1 MSAQTPPAPSN
12 APRTAPVTQAYTISV
27 EKKKRSFSPWLVL
40 TIVSVALALVFVAW
54 PVINILLSSFTSS
67 EGGPLDGW
75 VEFFQ
80 NPAYLTAVGN
90 TLLMATIVT
99 ALATAIGVF
108 LAYFTSRFSFWGKAV
123 IAVLPVT
130 AILVPEVIVTQ
141 AWLMFLGNNGFLTRL
156 FRDLFAIEIPTLYGW
171 RGLILILPL
180 LYYTYVYLGALAA
193 MKSFDSQLEEA
204 AMSLGSSPLMA
215 RLKVTIPAIFPAVA
229 ATSMVV
235 FTLTLGNFATS
246 TIIGGKVE
254 LLAPMIYRVF
264 LAETGGN
271 PMMQSTLATVS
282 IAIVT
287 LVLFIQRFT
296 VGKRKYEM
304 VQGRNWVPVKLRG
317 FSGTIQAVI
326 AAVLLIASTLPLGM
340 VVAIAFTKSTGPVLK
355 WGEFSLENITN
366 VLTREPQPIFN
377 TLTFGAIA
385 CLIGVLI
392 SVIVSIVI
400 VKKKNFLSPY
410 LDFLVMLPMALSGT
424 VLGIGMMTTFG
435 SGGIITLSGT
445 SAIIILV
452 FVVRRLVHG
461 VRNASATLHAIPDSL
476 EDASISLGVP
486 PFKSFMKV
494 VLPLMVPGIAAATV
508 LTWVTIIGELSASLV
523 VYSAGKET
531 LTIKV
536 FQLMNTGLNGQAAA
550 YGLILILLAIIP
562 IAIATRVFKIRLFT

>member
-1 MSAQTPPAPSN
+1 MSTRTPQ
-12 APRTAPVTQAYTISV
+12 TAPVTQAYTISV
-27 EKKKRSFSPWLVL
+27 EKRKRTLSPWLIL
-40 TIVSVALALVFVAW
+40 TIASILLALFFVAW
-54 PVINILLSSFTSS
+54 PIVNVLLSSFTASD
-67 EGGPLDGW
+67 EGPLAGW
-75 VEFFQ
+75 VAFFQ
-80 NPAYLTAVGN
+80 DPTYLRTVGN
-90 TLLMATIVT
+90 TLLLATIVT
-99 ALATAIGVF
+99 ILATAIGVF
-108 LAYFTSRFSFWGKAV
+108 LAYFTSRFKFWGKAV

-141 AWLMFLGNNGFLTRL
+141 AWLMFLGNNGFLTRF
-156 FRDLFAIEIPTLYGW
+156 FRDNLAIEIPTLYGW

-204 AMSLGSSPLMA
+204 AMSLGSSPLKA

-287 LVLFIQRFT
+287 LVLFIQRMT

-304 VQGRNWVPVKLRG
+304 VQGRNWVPIKLRG
-317 FSGTIQAVI
+317 IQGTILALI
-326 AAVLLIASTLPLGM
+326 AAILLIASTLPLGM
-340 VVAIAFTKSTGPVLK
+340 VVAIAFTASSGPVLR
-355 WGEFSLENITN
+355 WGEFSLDNITN
-366 VLTREPQPIFN
+366 VLTREPQPILN
-377 TLTFGAIA
+377 TLTYGAIA
-385 CLIGVLI
+385 CAIGVII

-435 SGGIITLSGT
+435 SGSILTLSGT

-452 FVVRRLVHG
+452 FVIRRLVHG
-461 VRNASATLHAIPDSL
+461 VRNSSATLHAIPDSL

-486 PFKSFMKV
+486 PFKSFLKV
-494 VLPLMVPGIAAATV
+494 VLPLMIPGIAAATV